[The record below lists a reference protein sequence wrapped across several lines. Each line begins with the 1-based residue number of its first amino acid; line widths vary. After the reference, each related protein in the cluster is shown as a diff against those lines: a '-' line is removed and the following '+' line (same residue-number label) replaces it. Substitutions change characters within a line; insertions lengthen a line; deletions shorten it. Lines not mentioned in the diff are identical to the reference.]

1 MKKIKKFLLSTL
13 SLALVAVLSVAGT
26 LAYLTSED
34 SDVNVMTMGNVKIAQ
49 HEYERAENEDGSY
62 KTDTIDNQTSYVLK
76 EFTQAKPLLPIV
88 GDPSTGAAGWDNTI
102 VRMTQ
107 VDSYGSMQVFAGKVA
122 QDKFVTVE
130 NTGKNDAYI
139 RTLVA
144 IEVGN
149 TNADLIGIS
158 YHQTWTKNGIG
169 TFSANDTTYYL
180 YEFVYNG
187 GQLSDGS
194 WRHENGVLPAGE
206 TSYPNLSQV
215 YLKSEATNEDCE
227 ALDGN
232 KNGLLD
238 ILVLSQ
244 AVQTSGFENAKTA
257 LDTSFGETNATNA
270 ALWFAGMKLD
280 VLTELPK
287 EKDEQGEQVKIDK
300 DTIIN
305 LTKDDEAP
313 YVEIT
318 EGKTVINGNMNTAKV
333 STATDYAFIVH
344 SELEINDLEVNAHN
358 GGGIASVNGGKV
370 TFNGTGLQLNATT
383 TNPRYNFYAEGA
395 GSEIIINGGEF
406 DIAVKTLKRAYI
418 YAGAGTTVY
427 VNGGIFGKASTRSG
441 YTAGIL
447 GSGKV
452 IITGGTFGF
461 NPSNWVAAGY
471 KAVQNG
477 STWTVVAE

>member
-1 MKKIKKFLLSTL
+1 MKKFKKVLLSIL
-13 SLALVAVLSVAGT
+13 SLALVAILSIGGT
-26 LAYLTSED
+26 LAYLKSED

-49 HEYERAENEDGSY
+49 HEYERVQNADGSY
-62 KTDTIDNQTSYVLK
+62 EMVKSDKYGEGYKLQ
-76 EFTQAKPLLPIV
+76 EFTQAKPLYPA
-88 GDPSTGAAGWDNTI
+88 TGSVTGWGNAVYFD
-102 VRMTQ
+102 Q
-107 VDSYGSMQVFAGKVA
+107 LSDKASGGQKVLDGLENV
-122 QDKFVTVE
+122 QDKFVLVE
-130 NTGKNDAYI
+130 NTGKSDAYV
-139 RTLVA
+139 RTIIAYEMGSLTEERFN
-144 IEVGN
+144 EVIW
-149 TNADLIGIS
+149 TNIGDYWS
-158 YHQTWTKNGIG
+158 WTEGCVIATIDGHNYCVVEATYTG
-169 TFSANDTTYYL
+169 SDT
-180 YEFVYNG
+180 
-187 GQLSDGS
+187 
-194 WRHENGVLPAGE
+194 RHTNGVLPAGE
-206 TSYPNLSQV
+206 YTYNSLAQV
-215 YLKSEATNEDCE
+215 YMHGSATNEDVE
-227 ALDGN
+227 NIDGN
-232 KNGLLD
+232 GNGLYD

-244 AVQTSGFENAKTA
+244 AVQTKGFANAKTA

-318 EGKTVINGNMNTAKV
+318 KGKTVINGNMNTAKV

-358 GGGIASVNGGKV
+358 GGGIASVDGGKV

-383 TNPRYNFYAEGA
+383 TNPRYNFYAEGV
-395 GSEIIINGGEF
+395 GSEIIINDGEF

-427 VNGGIFGKASTRSG
+427 VNGGTFGKASTRSG

-461 NPSNWVAAGY
+461 NPSNWVATGY